1 MNKILSITDQNKKW
15 LPVILIAVGALLA
28 FHRPLFALVSP
39 ARLELTI
46 QHAPVIMPAV
56 YKVYNNENAMEGKYG
71 LFKMLV
77 TNNSNNAAQNVEVS
91 YQIPNYIEW
100 KTISK
105 IPTIL
110 PGESVVVNCYPSF
123 PDKIVEK
130 NTSSKESVNIKVK
143 GSNFSDIENDFPIE
157 IKGRN
162 EFMYSNIPSDEIRTS
177 AEYFDNMDLLGCYVT
192 PEDPIIKYYTQ
203 KVQEKVLK
211 GETASVFNDEKEGV
225 RFLQGIYYS
234 TLVSHM
240 VYSGTSGVPTKIE
253 DVSSITQSIR
263 LPREVLVGKTG
274 LCIEL
279 SLLYASIMTS
289 AGMDPVIY
297 MIPGHA
303 YPGFRMNGR
312 YYAIEAT
319 GIRGEGMGGS
329 MSTDQAFQAGTKELD
344 EFIKRANAGDDRYQI
359 IDIREVIKKGALAM
373 ELKDDSYMRQK
384 IDEMGAGFEPQNI
397 TASVPNNNGGGNRR
411 PAPDPNPGNDN
422 NSSVPSG
429 YNLFE
434 GIVNFVYPSS
444 WSFKTV
450 APGIPAYKYNVGPN
464 LFGIGAEVYDYSSY
478 GYSSGVQAL
487 ENMRSLYQQVNGVL
501 QYSNAGQN
509 DAGYAVYTGSASVGN
524 ITVSFTAAY
533 KRTNHGLVG
542 VLVSVP
548 PSSPSYNSITN
559 TIINSLK

>member
-1 MNKILSITDQNKKW
+1 MNKILSITAQNKKW
-15 LPVILIAVGALLA
+15 LPVLLIAVGALLA

-39 ARLELTI
+39 ARLELKI

-77 TNNSNNAAQNVEVS
+77 TNNSSNAAQNVEVS

-130 NTSSKESVNIKVK
+130 NTSSKEIVNIKVK
-143 GSNFSDIENDFPIE
+143 GTNFSDIENEFPIE

-211 GETASVFNDEKEGV
+211 GEAASVLNDEKEGV

-279 SLLYASIMTS
+279 SILYASIMTA

-312 YYAIEAT
+312 YYALEAT
-319 GIRGEGMGGS
+319 GIRGEGMGGR
-329 MSTDQAFQAGTKELD
+329 MSTEEAFQAGTKELN
-344 EFIKRANAGDDRYQI
+344 EFIKYANAGDDRYRI
-359 IDIREVIKKGALAM
+359 VDIREVIKKGALAM

-397 TASVPNNNGGGNRR
+397 TASVPNNNGGGNRQ
-411 PAPDPNPGNDN
+411 PAPDPNP
-422 NSSVPSG
+422 V
-429 YNLFE
+429 
-434 GIVNFVYPSS
+434 I
-444 WSFKTV
+444 
-450 APGIPAYKYNVGPN
+450 I
-464 LFGIGAEVYDYSSY
+464 
-478 GYSSGVQAL
+478 
-487 ENMRSLYQQVNGVL
+487 
-501 QYSNAGQN
+501 
-509 DAGYAVYTGSASVGN
+509 
-524 ITVSFTAAY
+524 ITVRFP
-533 KRTNHGLVG
+533 V
-542 VLVSVP
+542 V
-548 PSSPSYNSITN
+548 
-559 TIINSLK
+559 IIFLKAS